1 MPTTLH
7 IRLLGAF
14 SLVYGAE
21 PVAGVNTPRLQSL
34 LAWLVTHND
43 APELRQ
49 RLAFLLWPN
58 SSETQARN
66 NLRQALHA
74 LRQAL
79 PDNGAFLHTD
89 ANVVQWRPDAPFTL
103 DVTEFERALQRTEA
117 AERLGDDAAMRA
129 ALERALALYQ
139 ADLLPSCYDEWIAPE
154 RERLRQRCMQALD
167 QLIGLLETQRDYPA
181 AIRYAQRLIRHD
193 PLNESAYARLMRLLA
208 MTGNRAGALRV
219 YHACVSAL
227 RRELGVA
234 PSQATHEVYEYVLH
248 FEGAAVA
255 SPDGQRPEGPSASS
269 ADAASAPPLIG
280 RQREWGRLAEA
291 WRSASA
297 SGPAFALI
305 TGEAGIGKSYLA
317 EEFLAWTRQS
327 GATVA
332 KTRCYAAEGQ
342 LSLAPVT
349 DWLRSDGLRQ
359 SLARLDRIWLTE
371 VARILPEL
379 LGDHPDLPHYEPI
392 SEYGQRRRFFEALAR
407 AVLAA
412 PQPLLLLIDD
422 VQWCDQET
430 LEWLHFLLRFDPKAR
445 VLVMAGARAEEMLPG
460 SAAPTSFLHLR
471 DTIGWTEIAL
481 DPLDA
486 AETAK
491 LAARIAG
498 QELDTPRVMRL
509 FRETEGN
516 PLFVVETMRA
526 GLDARSPGSE
536 AERAEPPG
544 APAESLPSVPP
555 RVRAVI
561 AARLSRLS
569 APARALAATAAAI
582 GREFSVDVLM
592 EAARLDEDSAVRALD
607 ELWQKRIV
615 REHDAYTYDFSHDK
629 LREIAYADISAP
641 QRRLLHRRI
650 AETLERIHAGDLDV
664 VSGQIASHYESAG
677 LAERA
682 MPYYERAASVAQRI
696 YANDDAIAIVNRTL
710 ALLRTLPAGAKR
722 DARELSLLLSLS
734 SLYRITK
741 GWTAPE
747 LERALDRALTLC
759 DIVGDDAQRAKALFN
774 FQSLLV
780 VQAKLERVQLVAE
793 EVEALHEHAERAI
806 PAFSGLMLAGARFHL
821 GRLREADATFAAMTD
836 QSQGD
841 PAQQRLTEELQGWD
855 LAIHTR
861 VWRSHLLYCLGFPSQ
876 ALDLATE
883 GVRLARE
890 LGAPFNLALAATYLA
905 TLQQL
910 RDGPEAASAGTEEAL
925 AITREYKIPYY
936 HTWSAILF
944 HYTQTWM
951 RPSASGLDS
960 LRRAIAELTASGAR
974 LRLPYYLALQA
985 HICARMGRHAEAMAA
1000 IDEAMAE
1007 SRASNE
1013 RWWDAELHRMRAE
1026 LMAAREEDAGDIE
1039 LAFQR
1044 SLAIARA
1051 QSAKSLELR
1060 AAVSFARF
1068 LRARDRGGEGREQLQ
1083 SVYDWFTEGFDTPDL
1098 LDARAVLTNLS

>member
-14 SLVYGAE
+14 SLIYGDK

-34 LAWLVTHND
+34 LAWLLTHND
-43 APELRQ
+43 APQLRQ

-79 PDNGAFLHTD
+79 PDNGAFLYTD

-103 DVTEFERALQRTEA
+103 DVAEFERALDRAEA
-117 AERLGDDAAMRA
+117 AERLGDEAAMSA
-129 ALERALALYQ
+129 TLEQALTLYQ

-167 QLIGLLETQRDYPA
+167 QLISLLEKQRDYPA
-181 AIRYAQRLIRHD
+181 AIKYAQRLIRHD
-193 PLNESAYARLMRLLA
+193 PLNESAYCHLMRLLA
-208 MTGNRAGALRV
+208 MTGNRTGALRV
-219 YHACVSAL
+219 YHACMSAL

-234 PSQATHEVYEYVLH
+234 PSQTTREVYEYVLH
-248 FEGAAVA
+248 LEGAAAADGDDQRSGGRPAAPSRPA
-255 SPDGQRPEGPSASS
+255 SG
-269 ADAASAPPLIG
+269 PPLIG
-280 RQREWGRLAEA
+280 RQREWERLSEA
-291 WRSASA
+291 WSAASA

-317 EEFLAWTRQS
+317 EEFLRWTQQS
-327 GATVA
+327 GATIA

-349 DWLRSDGLRQ
+349 DWLRTDGLRQ
-359 SLARLDRIWLTE
+359 SLESLDRIWLTE

-379 LGDHPDLPHYEPI
+379 LSAHPDLPHYEPI
-392 SEYGQRRRFFEALAR
+392 GEYGQRRRFFEALAR

-412 PQPLLLLIDD
+412 PLPLLLLIDD

-430 LEWLHFLLRFDPKAR
+430 LEWLHFLLRFDSTAR
-445 VLVMAGARAEEMLPG
+445 VLVMASARAEEMLPG
-460 SAAPTSFLHLR
+460 SPTLTSFLRLR

-481 DPLDA
+481 ESFDA

-498 QELDTPRVMRL
+498 HELDTPRIMRL

-526 GLDARSPGSE
+526 GMDARPAGSE
-536 AERAEPPG
+536 AERPETLGAHVEP
-544 APAESLPSVPP
+544 VPP

-561 AARLSRLS
+561 ASRLAGLS
-569 APARALAATAAAI
+569 APARALAAVAATI

-592 EAARLDEDSAVRALD
+592 EAARLDEDSAVQALD

-615 REHDAYTYDFSHDK
+615 REYDAYTYDFSHDK

-650 AETLERIHAGDLDV
+650 AETLERIHAEDLDV
-664 VSGQIASHYESAG
+664 VSGQIASHYEGAG

-682 MPYYERAASVAQRI
+682 MPYYERAASIAQRI

-710 ALLRTLPAGAKR
+710 SLLRTLPAGAKR
-722 DARELSLLLSLS
+722 DAQELSLLLSLS

-759 DIVGDDAQRAKALFN
+759 DIVGDDAQRAKVLFN

-780 VQAKLERVQLVAE
+780 VQAKLDRVQLVSE
-793 EVEALHEHAERAI
+793 ELEALHEHTERAI

-821 GRLREADATFAAMTD
+821 GRLREADAAFAAMTGQPQD
-836 QSQGD
+836 D

-855 LAIHTR
+855 LGIHAR
-861 VWRSHLLYCLGFPSQ
+861 AWRAHVLHCLGFPAQ

-883 GVRLARE
+883 AVRVARE

-905 TLQQL
+905 MLQQY
-910 RDGPEAASAGTEEAL
+910 RADPETAGVQTEEAL
-925 AITREYKIPYY
+925 AITREYRVPYY
-936 HTWSAILF
+936 HAWSAILF
-944 HYTQTWM
+944 HYTQTW
-951 RPSASGLDS
+951 RHPSDLGLDS

-974 LRLPYYLALQA
+974 LRLPYYLSLQA
-985 HICARMGRHAEAMAA
+985 QICARMGRLAEAMAA

-1007 SRASNE
+1007 SRANNE

-1026 LMAAREEDAGDIE
+1026 LIVGLNADAGDVE
-1039 LAFQR
+1039 QAFQR

-1060 AAVSFARF
+1060 AAASFARF
-1068 LRARDRGGEGREQLQ
+1068 LRARDRGDEGRDLLQ
-1083 SVYDWFTEGFDTPDL
+1083 GVYGWFTEGFDMPDL
-1098 LDARAVLTNLS
+1098 LDARALLTDLS